1 MADIAKRET
10 RAEKER
16 NRNEARVGLASNI
29 LGITA
34 GSAALATASR
44 NKAFRTGN
52 VADAGPVTRRIAQ
65 RYRRPYGRIGPKGVG
80 RLVRAGAAGAVAL
93 QAANLGG
100 DLIANR
106 VLTREAQQK
115 VKKDMDP
122 KKSRSGSLGVI
133 DDQMWDSISREKR
146 RQLTRGAAITGGTAG
161 AALGTLLAVG
171 GRRLKGA
178 KRIAA
183 IGAAGGA
190 AGAGIGAVSGSQRG
204 RQLAES
210 PKMRRTVE
218 ALTVGRKVKVNEDKW
233 GTSGSS
239 QQKVKKDM
247 RAHSDQ
253 SVSTPVMG
261 HGETG
266 YGSNLELVG
275 KADRMKCPKC
285 DCECTSKGKCPEC
298 GMDCRKIEKAA
309 APKMGRAKCPNC
321 EIPCDAEGKCP
332 MCGKDCRAVAKA
344 MRRFD
349 SEADRQRRLGL
360 YTGAGLATAAV
371 AGDAARRR
379 FTTVEP
385 RDAKGN
391 YRAGKKSVR
400 GIALKPG
407 VNPRK
412 AAALAALALG
422 GAAVGAESY
431 RRGVS
436 RRNQPWS

>member
-34 GSAALATASR
+34 GTAALATASR
-44 NKAFRTGN
+44 NKAFRTGS

-65 RYRRPYGRIGPKGVG
+65 RSKGRIGPKGVG

-106 VLTREAQQK
+106 VLAREAQQK
-115 VKKDMDP
+115 VKKDM
-122 KKSRSGSLGVI
+122 
-133 DDQMWDSISREKR
+133 
-146 RQLTRGAAITGGTAG
+146 
-161 AALGTLLAVG
+161 
-171 GRRLKGA
+171 
-178 KRIAA
+178 
-183 IGAAGGA
+183 
-190 AGAGIGAVSGSQRG
+190 
-204 RQLAES
+204 
-210 PKMRRTVE
+210 
-218 ALTVGRKVKVNEDKW
+218 
-233 GTSGSS
+233 
-239 QQKVKKDM
+239 
-247 RAHSDQ
+247 RARNDQ
-253 SVSTPVMG
+253 SVSAPVMG

-266 YGSNLELVG
+266 HGSNLELVG

-309 APKMGRAKCPNC
+309 ALKMGRVKCPNC

-371 AGDAARRR
+371 AGDAARRQ
-379 FTTVEP
+379 FTPVEGEQP
-385 RDAKGN
+385 RKNGKFAE
-391 YRAGKKSVR
+391 GKKPVR

-407 VNPRK
+407 VSPRK

-422 GAAVGAESY
+422 GAAVGAGSY
-431 RRGVS
+431 KRGVS
-436 RRNQPWS
+436 RRNQPWA